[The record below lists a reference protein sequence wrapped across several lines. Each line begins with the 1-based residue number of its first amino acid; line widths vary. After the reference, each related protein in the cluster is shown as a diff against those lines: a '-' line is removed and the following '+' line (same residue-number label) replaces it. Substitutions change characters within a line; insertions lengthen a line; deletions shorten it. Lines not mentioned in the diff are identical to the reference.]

1 MQESLPRPADI
12 DLRVGQRIRQRR
24 IMLGLTQQDVADHLG
39 ITYQQAHK
47 YERALNRVSAG
58 RLYQFA
64 RVLQADPSEFF
75 APTETTI
82 PIAPADRDRMLVA
95 LGRNFRRI
103 ADDQI
108 QTCLAQL
115 TRAIADSEG

>member
-1 MQESLPRPADI
+1 MKRTIPSPEEI
-12 DLRVGQRIRQRR
+12 DVRVGQRIRERR
-24 IMLGLTQQDVADHLG
+24 IMLGLTQQDVAARIG

-64 RVLQADPSEFF
+64 RVLQADPSDFF
-75 APTETTI
+75 APSEPTI
-82 PIAPADRDRMLVA
+82 PIAPDDRDRMLVA

-103 ADDQI
+103 ADDST

-115 TRAIADSEG
+115 TRAIAESEV